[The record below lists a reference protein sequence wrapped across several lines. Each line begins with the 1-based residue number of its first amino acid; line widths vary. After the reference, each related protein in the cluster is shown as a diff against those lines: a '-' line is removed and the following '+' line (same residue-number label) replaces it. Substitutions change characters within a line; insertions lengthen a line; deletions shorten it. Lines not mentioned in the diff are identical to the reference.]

1 MRRRAI
7 FTYGSFNQNCI
18 GTFDPKLVGKDNQ
31 HGGVNET
38 ILWKF
43 LCQEMRGRT
52 TIATSSCYARDHLI
66 KPKGYDG
73 SKTRLLNLDVSW
85 AKEFFLKSMYKEN
98 ARENQQITKT
108 VKMGYC
114 ELALVRV

>member
-7 FTYGSFNQNCI
+7 FTYGSFNQHCI

-31 HGGVNET
+31 QGGVNET

-43 LCQEMRGRT
+43 LCQEMRART

-66 KPKGYDG
+66 KSKGSEG

-85 AKEFFLKSMYKEN
+85 AKEFFLKPM
-98 ARENQQITKT
+98 
-108 VKMGYC
+108 
-114 ELALVRV
+114 

>member
-7 FTYGSFNQNCI
+7 FTYGSFNQHCI

-43 LCQEMRGRT
+43 LCQERGART

-66 KPKGYDG
+66 KSKGSDG
-73 SKTRLLNLDVSW
+73 SRTRLLNLDVSS
-85 AKEFFLKSMYKEN
+85 AKEFF
-98 ARENQQITKT
+98 
-108 VKMGYC
+108 
-114 ELALVRV
+114 

>member
-1 MRRRAI
+1 MRSRAI
-7 FTYGSFNQNCI
+7 FTYGSFNQHYI

-43 LCQEMRGRT
+43 LCQEMPAGT

-66 KPKGYDG
+66 KPKGSDG
-73 SKTRLLNLDVSW
+73 SRTRLLNLDVSW